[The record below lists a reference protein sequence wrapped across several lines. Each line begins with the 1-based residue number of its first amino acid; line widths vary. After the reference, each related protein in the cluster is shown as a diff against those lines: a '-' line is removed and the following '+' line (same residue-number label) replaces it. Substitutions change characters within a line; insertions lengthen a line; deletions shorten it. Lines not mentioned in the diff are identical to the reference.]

1 MLVDLRSD
9 TVTRPT
15 PAMLDAMMHAE
26 VGDDVFGEDPSI
38 NQLEKMAAELFGMEA
53 ALYSPSGTMSNQIGI
68 KCHTQPG
75 DEVICERSSHVYI
88 YEGGGIAFNSGSQVR
103 ALDGNLGRITARQIS
118 QAINPD
124 DVHRARTSLVS
135 LENTANRGG
144 GGCYDWEEILRIR
157 QLCTDQRLKLHL
169 DGARLFNALVA
180 KGQSARSYGE
190 VFDSISV
197 CLNKGLGCPIGS
209 ILLGPASFI
218 RQGRRV
224 RKVFGGGMRQAGFM
238 AAAGIYAFRNHI
250 DRLAVDH
257 THAKQIAA
265 ALEKKGFVRSIM
277 PVETNI
283 IIVEVD
289 PDLPAKTLTQRL
301 REHDVLAIAIAPTQV
316 RFVTHLDI
324 SPAMVGQAV
333 AAIERL

>member
-1 MLVDLRSD
+1 
-9 TVTRPT
+9 
-15 PAMLDAMMHAE
+15 MLDAMMHAE

-38 NQLEKMAAELFGMEA
+38 NELEKMAAGLFGMEA

-75 DEVICERSSHVYI
+75 DEVICERSSHVYV

-103 ALDGNLGRITARQIS
+103 ALEGDLGRITAQQIS

-144 GGCYDWEEILRIR
+144 GSCYDWEEILRIR

-180 KGQSARSYGE
+180 KGQTASSYGQ

-209 ILLGPASFI
+209 ILMGPAAFI
-218 RQGRRV
+218 RQARRV

-238 AAAGIYAFRNHI
+238 AAAGIYALRHQI
-250 DRLAVDH
+250 DRLATDH
-257 THAKQIAA
+257 AHAMQIAA
-265 ALEKKGFVRSIM
+265 ALEKKGFVRRIL

-283 IIVEVD
+283 IIFEVD
-289 PDLPAKTLTQRL
+289 PVLPAKTLTQRL
-301 REHDVLAIAIAPTQV
+301 RESDILAIAIAPTQV

-324 SPAMVGQAV
+324 SPEMVGHTV
-333 AAIERL
+333 EVIGRL